1 MEARSK
7 NTVPTVSAVGFFVA
21 ILALAMSF
29 YLLARSNQI
38 VAGVLDVEAASLR
51 ANMRSD
57 AENQAQIDALQARIA
72 ALEAQVQAQAQAA
85 PPPAAAAP

>member
-7 NTVPTVSAVGFFVA
+7 STVPTVSAVGFFVA

-38 VAGVLDVEAASLR
+38 VAGVVDVEAASLR

-57 AENQAQIDALQARIA
+57 AENQAQIDALEARVA
-72 ALEAQVQAQAQAA
+72 ALEAQVQRQAQAAQAQAA
-85 PPPAAAAP
+85 AP